1 MMMISIC
8 EICNGEITIN
18 QTFVDMPSM
27 FIKNYEGKS
36 HRKCFERYNDGLDHV
51 KNIDELEEDGFI
63 DDLDLD
69 IDFGI

>member
-1 MMMISIC
+1 MISIC
-8 EICNGEITIN
+8 EICNKEITDSQI
-18 QTFVDMPSM
+18 FEDMPNI

-36 HRKCFERYNDGLDHV
+36 HRKCLSRYNDDLGYV